1 MKTVDR
7 IQDKDLKI
15 LRVLFDKWKQTH
27 QGRLSFDAESY
38 DAVDIYKAV
47 GISKDQ
53 FRSHTENLERIDF
66 ISLEEGRVKLLPSG
80 INYCLGQ
87 FDHMRH

>member
-15 LRVLFDKWKQTH
+15 LKVLFDKWKQTH
-27 QGRLSFDAESY
+27 QGRLSYDAESH
-38 DAVDIYKAV
+38 DAVDIYNAV
-47 GISKDQ
+47 GITKDQ
-53 FRSHTENLERIDF
+53 FRSHTENLERIEF
-66 ISLEEGRVKLLPSG
+66 LSLDEGRVKLLPSG

-87 FDHMRH
+87 FDNMRH